1 MATTGL
7 SSGNIGKL
15 RLRASGQ
22 QVLNFAPPGLPS
34 SSAAASASVRAGRH
48 RPDPAIIQQKR
59 AEGMTPT
66 EIARHLGCNP
76 ATVFRAL
83 RLNSPSDERHALIA
97 SAD

>member
-1 MATTGL
+1 MAGIAEFERGRIRERQREGIVLAKTKGVFK
-7 SSGNIGKL
+7 GGK
-15 RLRASGQ
+15 
-22 QVLNFAPPGLPS
+22 
-34 SSAAASASVRAGRH
+34 VRF
-48 RPDPAIIQQKR
+48 DPVAIQQKR

-66 EIARHLGCNP
+66 EIARQLGCNP